1 MLELDIFSPV
11 SGAAVPL
18 SDVPDKTFSD
28 ELLGPGIAVVPSN
41 GRYCSPIDGTLSIIA
56 GTLHAFCIRADNG
69 IELLVHIG
77 IDTVNL
83 HGAGFKCHA
92 AVGDR
97 VKRGDPIISVN
108 TLMCRRKNLNLI
120 SPCIVLNAVG
130 RIKFD
135 PCYGPSKAGSSL
147 ILSFSCSQLEE

>member
-1 MLELDIFSPV
+1 MLELDIYSPV
-11 SGAAVPL
+11 SGTVVPL
-18 SDVPDKTFSD
+18 SEVPDKTFSD
-28 ELLGPGIAVVPSN
+28 ELLGPGVAVIPSN
-41 GRYCSPIDGTLSIIA
+41 GKYCSPIDGTVSIIA
-56 GTLHAFCIRADNG
+56 GTLHAFCIREDNG

-83 HGAGFKCHA
+83 HGTGFKCHVT
-92 AVGDR
+92 VGES

-108 TLMCRRKNLNLI
+108 TLLCRKKNLNLI

-135 PCYGPSKAGSSL
+135 PAFGLSKAGTCL
-147 ILSFSCSQLEE
+147 ILSYSCSELEE